1 MRHSTEKTEL
11 RELAD
16 LEIENV
22 SGGAVGAILYRPTY
36 LTEEKDTAP
45 KRVHFDLR

>member
-1 MRHSTEKTEL
+1 MGHSTEKTEL

-22 SGGAVGAILYRPTY
+22 SGGAILPVPTY

-45 KRVHFDLR
+45 KRVHFDLRK